1 MELNQFKLSLQL
13 SDTCLLGDEKK
24 YGPARL
30 DPGIKPD
37 TKLQRSIPK
46 ITLFFV
52 ELLLPNKW
60 CLACGLNLFSKKRR
74 HGKVLRKRKTFVKE
88 RRELKSGGGKKFLLL
103 PLSLLPRRGWLG
115 QLGFAF

>member
-37 TKLQRSIPK
+37 TKLQRSIPE
-46 ITLFFV
+46 IALFFV
-52 ELLLPNKW
+52 EL
-60 CLACGLNLFSKKRR
+60 
-74 HGKVLRKRKTFVKE
+74 
-88 RRELKSGGGKKFLLL
+88 
-103 PLSLLPRRGWLG
+103 
-115 QLGFAF
+115 FALEQVVFGMRV